1 MKRLN
6 VAMLLAVGVVSW
18 LAADAA
24 QAALVAYWDFNNSS
38 QLGYNLITGQSLTAA
53 GDAQYTGAGKFGGG
67 LLLDGSGD
75 YLYYDPLTSAPT
87 AIPLGNSPYTI
98 SAWIKPDSGT
108 TRREI
113 VGWGNYGTSK
123 QVNAFRLGDQQ
134 NSLTHYWW
142 GADINN
148 ASASPSNLYDGN
160 WHHVVA
166 RYDGTTRSVWIDGV
180 LKASDTPGAN
190 NAQGANFAIGATNFS
205 NFPNNL
211 EFFKGLID
219 EVAIYNHALP
229 DAEVQALA
237 AGKQLSAAPL
247 PTPIDHFV
255 ADSLASQGNG
265 WVVSSGIWKS
275 IGSNTNAQAN
285 VAGGDATLR
294 TNAIGNHAVVNF
306 DGDDYLQ
313 IIQGAMDAGQANN
326 DFTIVAVY
334 RTNEGVGGEG
344 QYYQNTSIVDSEQA
358 GVTNDWGLNINSN
371 GRLAAGLGN
380 LGGSDI
386 TQYSSTGGYYK
397 DGKAHVAVYTRSSGV
412 VSLYV
417 DGLLVGSR
425 TDGSTQARNAVAY
438 FFGGNHTGGNKLIGD
453 LAEARIYGVALDSLQ
468 VAQLSGQL
476 LGAYQGSRY
485 QQAVLASGPTAY
497 YRLGEGTTT
506 AAKAYNEVGPS
517 ATHGTFNNGPLVNQ
531 PGALTASEDRNT
543 AIRFDGVD
551 DYIRVPNF
559 LVDTQAANF
568 SLECWINTTAQSLTG
583 TQAYQG
589 NGIIWSDVR
598 GYADDFVLA
607 VLNNRVAFFDGDANS
622 GNGATIIGTTTIN
635 DGGWHHIVA
644 TREAGAQMKLYVD
657 GILQASGAAGLAV
670 LDDNP
675 YIHIGGNTLDSRYF
689 NGLIDE
695 VAFYTR
701 VLSQQEILAHFN
713 AAVPEPASILLAAV
727 GLVGLVLLA
736 RRRRPKDV

>member
-1 MKRLN
+1 MKRSHGG
-6 VAMLLAVGVVSW
+6 MLLVVGVLNW
-18 LAADAA
+18 LAAEAA
-24 QAALVAYWDFNNSS
+24 QAALVAYWDFNDPS

-53 GDAQYTGAGKFGGG
+53 GDAQYTAAGKFGGG
-67 LLLDGSGD
+67 LLLDGNGD
-75 YLYYDPLTSAPT
+75 YLYHDPLTSAPT

-98 SAWIKPDSGT
+98 SAWIKPIAVGGLN
-108 TRREI
+108 REGI
-113 VGWGNYGTSK
+113 VGWGNFGATR
-123 QVNAFRLGDQQ
+123 QVNAFRTGDGA
-134 NSLTHYWW
+134 SHLTNYWW
-142 GADINN
+142 SADLKKV
-148 ASASPSNLYDGN
+148 STSPVNLYDGN

-166 RYDGTTRSVWIDGV
+166 RYDGTTRSIWVDGV
-180 LKASDTPGAN
+180 LKGQDTPGSN
-190 NAQGANFAIGATNFS
+190 TAQAMNFRIGAILHPYGDEYFNGT
-205 NFPNNL
+205 L
-211 EFFKGLID
+211 D
-219 EVAIYNHALP
+219 EVLIYNHALP

-247 PTPIDHFV
+247 PTPVDHFV

-265 WVVSSGIWKS
+265 WVVSSGIWQS
-275 IGSNTNAQAN
+275 IGSNTTAQAN
-285 VAGGDATLR
+285 VAGGDATVR

-306 DGDDYLQ
+306 DGDDYLR
-313 IIQGAMDAGQANN
+313 IIQGAMATSQANN

-344 QYYQNTSIVDSEQA
+344 QYYQNTSIVDSEQS
-358 GVTNDWGLNINSN
+358 GVVNDWGLNINSN

-380 LGGSDI
+380 PDI
-386 TQYSSTGGYYK
+386 TQYSASGGYYK
-397 DGKAHVAVYTRSSGV
+397 DGKAHVAVYTRSGGV

-425 TDGSTQARNAVAY
+425 TDGSTQARNAVDY

-468 VAQLSGQL
+468 VAQLSRQL
-476 LGAYQGSRY
+476 LATYAGSRY

-506 AAKAYNEVGPS
+506 SAKAYNEVGPS
-517 ATHGTFNNGPLVNQ
+517 ATHGTFNNGVLVNQ
-531 PGALTASEDRNT
+531 PGALRASEDLNT
-543 AIRFDGVD
+543 AAYFDGVD
-551 DYIRVPNF
+551 DYISVPNF

-583 TQAYQG
+583 SQAYQG
-589 NGIIWSDVR
+589 NGIIWSDVS

-622 GNGATIIGTTTIN
+622 GNGRTIIGTTTIN
-635 DGGWHHIVA
+635 DGGWHHIVV

-675 YIHIGGNTLDSRYF
+675 NIHIGGNTLDSRYF

-701 VLSQQEILAHFN
+701 VLTEQEILAHFN

-727 GLVGLVLLA
+727 GLVGLALLA
-736 RRRRPKDV
+736 PRRRIKEAERV